1 MPVILSRYYLRWCD
15 IWLFR
20 NVKPFLGDGGAVHV
34 SIGSASLGTK
44 ETEALRSFI
53 LFMLLICSHLYFVFL
68 YFQFSGQIITEHV
81 AKSNHRS
88 SSICL
93 QEFCVWLQWIPLA
106 CIVFLRG
113 KCIWM
118 SSKQWHTFKSIKL
131 DLFDFWSEI
140 TVIKFLKNYKFLF
153 RVTTSQQHYSCCV
166 VARMA
171 EERICC
177 SVSTVLIKWLTFSC
191 FVYFMQNYFAEMQ
204 VMTSCNL
211 LGCLHIRIHENKRQ
225 RRKLCAP

>member
-1 MPVILSRYYLRWCD
+1 
-15 IWLFR
+15 
-20 NVKPFLGDGGAVHV
+20 
-34 SIGSASLGTK
+34 
-44 ETEALRSFI
+44 
-53 LFMLLICSHLYFVFL
+53 MLLICSHLYFVFL

-81 AKSNHRS
+81 AKSSHRS

-140 TVIKFLKNYKFLF
+140 TVIKFLKKYKFLF
-153 RVTTSQQHYSCCV
+153 RATTSQQHYSCCA

-211 LGCLHIRIHENKRQ
+211 LGCYILEYMRIRDREGNRVPHKHIACRYSPQLQFEISFNHLFLVHYSNIWREKKSQ
-225 RRKLCAP
+225 

>member
-1 MPVILSRYYLRWCD
+1 MQPLIFCFSLLSVQWTNNNWTCRK
-15 IWLFR
+15 
-20 NVKPFLGDGGAVHV
+20 VKPQIQLYMLAGILCLAAVNPTCMH
-34 SIGSASLGTK
+34 S
-44 ETEALRSFI
+44 
-53 LFMLLICSHLYFVFL
+53 
-68 YFQFSGQIITEHV
+68 
-81 AKSNHRS
+81 
-88 SSICL
+88 
-93 QEFCVWLQWIPLA
+93 
-106 CIVFLRG
+106 FLRG

-118 SSKQWHTFKSIKL
+118 SSKQWQTFKSIKL
-131 DLFDFWSEI
+131 DLFDFWFEI
-140 TVIKFLKNYKFLF
+140 TVIKFLKKYKFLF
-153 RVTTSQQHYSCCV
+153 RVTTSQQHYSCCA